1 MSSYI
6 RLEILLFF
14 RAFETGV
21 GMLVVYRLTD
31 MLKRRLF
38 CDRMWNSTVDILYWL
53 LAGLLLFTDL
63 YQCNYGRIRFFML
76 AGVAFGGIFANF
88 VLNRLLFL
96 VKRCKIS
103 LKARI
108 AVYDAKAAALED
120 SIAGEQ
126 ERTQEIDEQKEYMQ
140 TDEYI
145 AEVARDKLGLVK
157 GNEIVFEE
165 EK

>member
-53 LAGLLLFTDL
+53 LAGLLLFTAL

-88 VLNRLLFL
+88 LLKITLYVPNLIIYLFSKYVNKYLLKNNKFLLFL
-96 VKRCKIS
+96 NI
-103 LKARI
+103 
-108 AVYDAKAAALED
+108 Y
-120 SIAGEQ
+120 
-126 ERTQEIDEQKEYMQ
+126 
-140 TDEYI
+140 
-145 AEVARDKLGLVK
+145 
-157 GNEIVFEE
+157 
-165 EK
+165 

>member
-53 LAGLLLFTDL
+53 LAG
-63 YQCNYGRIRFFML
+63 
-76 AGVAFGGIFANF
+76 VAFGGIFANF

-103 LKARI
+103 SYRHTKRRLWCNRRGRRFEK
-108 AVYDAKAAALED
+108 VK
-120 SIAGEQ
+120 
-126 ERTQEIDEQKEYMQ
+126 KE
-140 TDEYI
+140 
-145 AEVARDKLGLVK
+145 KK
-157 GNEIVFEE
+157 
-165 EK
+165 

>member
-53 LAGLLLFTDL
+53 LVQIAIQNGHLCHVRRSVCD
-63 YQCNYGRIRFFML
+63 II
-76 AGVAFGGIFANF
+76 GGQPKTN
-88 VLNRLLFL
+88 
-96 VKRCKIS
+96 
-103 LKARI
+103 
-108 AVYDAKAAALED
+108 
-120 SIAGEQ
+120 
-126 ERTQEIDEQKEYMQ
+126 
-140 TDEYI
+140 
-145 AEVARDKLGLVK
+145 
-157 GNEIVFEE
+157 
-165 EK
+165 

>member
-53 LAGLLLFTDL
+53 LAGLLL
-63 YQCNYGRIRFFML
+63 YISAIM
-76 AGVAFGGIFANF
+76 AESAFLCWQ
-88 VLNRLLFL
+88 VLLLVEFL
-96 VKRCKIS
+96 QILC
-103 LKARI
+103 
-108 AVYDAKAAALED
+108 
-120 SIAGEQ
+120 
-126 ERTQEIDEQKEYMQ
+126 
-140 TDEYI
+140 
-145 AEVARDKLGLVK
+145 
-157 GNEIVFEE
+157 
-165 EK
+165 

>member
-53 LAGLLLFTDL
+53 LAGLLLFTAL
-63 YQCNYGRIRFFML
+63 YQLWQNPLFYAGRCCFWW
-76 AGVAFGGIFANF
+76 NF
-88 VLNRLLFL
+88 CKFC
-96 VKRCKIS
+96 VK
-103 LKARI
+103 
-108 AVYDAKAAALED
+108 
-120 SIAGEQ
+120 
-126 ERTQEIDEQKEYMQ
+126 
-140 TDEYI
+140 
-145 AEVARDKLGLVK
+145 
-157 GNEIVFEE
+157 
-165 EK
+165 

>member
-63 YQCNYGRIRFFML
+63 YQCNYGRI
-76 AGVAFGGIFANF
+76 FANF

-103 LKARI
+103 SYRHTKRRLWCNRRGRRFEK
-108 AVYDAKAAALED
+108 VK
-120 SIAGEQ
+120 
-126 ERTQEIDEQKEYMQ
+126 KE
-140 TDEYI
+140 
-145 AEVARDKLGLVK
+145 KK
-157 GNEIVFEE
+157 
-165 EK
+165 

>member
-53 LAGLLLFTDL
+53 LAGLLLFTAL
-63 YQCNYGRIRFFML
+63 YQCNYGRIRFFY
-76 AGVAFGGIFANF
+76 AGRCCFWWNF
-88 VLNRLLFL
+88 CKFC
-96 VKRCKIS
+96 VK
-103 LKARI
+103 
-108 AVYDAKAAALED
+108 
-120 SIAGEQ
+120 
-126 ERTQEIDEQKEYMQ
+126 
-140 TDEYI
+140 
-145 AEVARDKLGLVK
+145 
-157 GNEIVFEE
+157 
-165 EK
+165 

>member
-53 LAGLLLFTDL
+53 LAGLLLFSAFSESLGQLIADNRSETVTGRTVCPDTD
-63 YQCNYGRIRFFML
+63 NDDI
-76 AGVAFGGIFANF
+76 
-88 VLNRLLFL
+88 
-96 VKRCKIS
+96 VKRT
-103 LKARI
+103 
-108 AVYDAKAAALED
+108 V
-120 SIAGEQ
+120 G
-126 ERTQEIDEQKEYMQ
+126 
-140 TDEYI
+140 
-145 AEVARDKLGLVK
+145 
-157 GNEIVFEE
+157 F
-165 EK
+165 

>member
-53 LAGLLLFTDL
+53 FAAFYRFISVQLWQNPLFYAGRCCFWW
-63 YQCNYGRIRFFML
+63 
-76 AGVAFGGIFANF
+76 NF
-88 VLNRLLFL
+88 CKFC
-96 VKRCKIS
+96 VK
-103 LKARI
+103 
-108 AVYDAKAAALED
+108 
-120 SIAGEQ
+120 
-126 ERTQEIDEQKEYMQ
+126 
-140 TDEYI
+140 
-145 AEVARDKLGLVK
+145 
-157 GNEIVFEE
+157 
-165 EK
+165 

>member
-53 LAGLLLFTDL
+53 LAGGYPDPAFHFDAFYRFISVQLWQNPLF
-63 YQCNYGRIRFFML
+63 YAGRCCFWW
-76 AGVAFGGIFANF
+76 NF
-88 VLNRLLFL
+88 CKFC
-96 VKRCKIS
+96 VK
-103 LKARI
+103 
-108 AVYDAKAAALED
+108 
-120 SIAGEQ
+120 
-126 ERTQEIDEQKEYMQ
+126 
-140 TDEYI
+140 
-145 AEVARDKLGLVK
+145 
-157 GNEIVFEE
+157 
-165 EK
+165 